1 MTMRRQQVEES
12 GPELRNAPMRHRA
25 WLELV
30 QHDDVAS
37 IESDA
42 GALVLA
48 MQDGQLN
55 LHYAFGEL
63 ETMRLELGPLF
74 EQLKGEIGSFDA
86 NYVRIDLIQLVNRD
100 WVQPL
105 LRGIDFEEFAE
116 WMDMVHPKLDPDAPP
131 PEFSQGVTMRRGEAD
146 DADRIVEIEAA
157 AYGDLADGEVATR
170 ERLATAAWV
179 GVLES
184 DGAPIAYAINGE
196 VERAEGR
203 IHSAAVHPDAWGE
216 GLGRQILAAASYQLV
231 ASEARSAVVR
241 VRPDIPQALQVT
253 QALGFT
259 PGPRGVEWRRTV
271 DEQAIEERRAR
282 ARISGVKARFGG
294 WR

>member
-1 MTMRRQQVEES
+1 MRRQEVEES
-12 GPELRNAPMRHRA
+12 GPKLRNAPMRPRA
-25 WLELV
+25 WREFL
-30 QHDDVAS
+30 QHDEVAS

-55 LHYAFGEL
+55 FHYAFGEL
-63 ETMRLELGPLF
+63 EAMRLEFGSLF

-86 NYVRIDLIQLVNRD
+86 DYVRIDLIQLVNRN
-100 WVQPL
+100 WVEPL
-105 LRGIDFEEFAE
+105 LRETDFEEFAE
-116 WMDMVHPKLDPDAPP
+116 WMDMVHPELDPDAPP
-131 PEFSQGVTMRRGEAD
+131 PEFSQGVTMRRGQAD

-157 AYGDLADGEVATR
+157 AYGELADGEQATR

-179 GVLES
+179 GVLER
-184 DGAPIAYAINGE
+184 DGEPVAYAINGE

-203 IHSAAVHPDAWGE
+203 IHSAAVHPDAWGD

-231 ASEARSAVVR
+231 ASDARRAVVR
-241 VRPDIPQALQVT
+241 VRPDIPQALQAT

-259 PGPRGVEWRRTV
+259 PGPRGVEWRRPV
-271 DEQAIEERRAR
+271 DEQAIEERREHAR
-282 ARISGVKARFGG
+282 LAGVKARFGN